1 MFRWGGV
8 GRNTSHPRG
17 AVCFCAPKK
26 PPGCSGQ
33 ARPGRA
39 SCCHKL
45 VGLQFHGFLALIF
58 QCCCFL
64 LAMLLLLCFLRF
76 MRRLFLDRPFLIWL
90 LSMVEA
96 MVYSQL
102 LTYLGVSAS
111 SMGRM
116 VPVVLRLV
124 FFLLAHDIFRFIWGQ
139 LYPETPFGVDN
150 GILRPGVFHLTSP
163 WVVLPVNINQS
174 PLKRKPKRG
183 GEFTNPNQ
191 NGINPKKRVR
201 TCVVDSPIP
210 TWYQNGF
217 DPQPP
222 GDPPELGTDPPKP
235 HQNGINQNS

>member
-1 MFRWGGV
+1 MPLLGLAVTNVPLGGV

-45 VGLQFHGFLALIF
+45 V
-58 QCCCFL
+58 
-64 LAMLLLLCFLRF
+64 AMLLLLCFMRF
-76 MRRLFLDRPFLIWL
+76 MRLLFLDRPFLIWL

-116 VPVVLRLV
+116 VPVVLRWV
-124 FFLLAHDIFRFIWGQ
+124 FFLVAHDIFRFIWGQ
-139 LYPETPFGVDN
+139 LFPETPFGGVDH
-150 GILRPGVFHLTSP
+150 GILRPGVFHLTS
-163 WVVLPVNINQS
+163 WA
-174 PLKRKPKRG
+174 KRRG
-183 GEFTNPNQ
+183 GS
-191 NGINPKKRVR
+191 KSKSSR
-201 TCVVDSPIP
+201 
-210 TWYQNGF
+210 
-217 DPQPP
+217 
-222 GDPPELGTDPPKP
+222 
-235 HQNGINQNS
+235 